1 MCEFRNCYGNTC
13 EHVDYQ
19 YCHWVTAGSR
29 LAQPQAGAC
38 KTLGVI
44 AILTLCSILWGAA
57 ARLERNRC
65 VCVCVCICVHVP
77 DVAAR
82 VDGHWPFRWTNMGTP
97 ETIRRSK
104 VFCYK

>member
-65 VCVCVCICVHVP
+65 VCVCVFAYVCMSLTSPHVSM
-77 DVAAR
+77 ATGR
-82 VDGHWPFRWTNMGTP
+82 LDGPIWATL
-97 ETIRRSK
+97 K
-104 VFCYK
+104 L